1 MFSVLALLGVLTSQ
15 ETVEERVVFSACFD
29 FCFCFYFYFC
39 FYYSL
44 LKHEYEVFVPQNPFT
59 YCLEFI
65 QGS

>member
-1 MFSVLALLGVLTSQ
+1 MWQDKA
-15 ETVEERVVFSACFD
+15 EEHVVFSACFD
-29 FCFCFYFYFC
+29 FGFGFGFCFC

-65 QGS
+65 QCLYRAYNRPIT